1 MSPLFSLSPEGE
13 RVGVRGRTLLFLM
26 TLTACGAPFS
36 QSPDASTTI
45 LTDAG
50 TPDAGATT
58 PIQFCSDL
66 AEAQFAFEVRC
77 GALTAAGAA
86 ELQAIEVKRCATDVS
101 PGLTAGRVR
110 FDATAAH
117 ACVNSLG
124 TVACTTPSE
133 LYAACA
139 TVFTGTV
146 ALNGDCF
153 DSSEC
158 APALFCDLSTTCPGH
173 CKTRI
178 AAGQPATG
186 DCAPGAYPYAGAC
199 ARFIP
204 RGEPCTA
211 VAPSTDPRQ
220 CEPGSRCSD
229 QHRCV
234 SAELQTLNQ
243 PCGTGTLD
251 CAEGLQCVN
260 DVCVPLADVGAT
272 CSTTVSCRGDLI
284 CTTANVCAAR
294 GDVGASCA
302 SGTECRPSL
311 FCALPNGDRA
321 GLCASDRL
329 VGQQCTFDGDECA
342 GGLFC
347 TASAGQSGLC
357 QSPGSVGAACLAS
370 GSPFQCRPGLFCA
383 SSTCT
388 AQRFTGASCTAGEQC
403 QSGQCTTGLCAAGVC
418 LSP

>member
-1 MSPLFSLSPEGE
+1 MRLERNPLSPTHSP
-13 RVGVRGRTLLFLM
+13 RGARESLFALLVL
-26 TLTACGAPFS
+26 ASCGAPTS
-36 QSPDASTTI
+36 QTPDASTPVN
-45 LTDAG
+45 DAG

-86 ELQAIEVKRCATDVS
+86 ELQAIEVKRCATDVA

-158 APALFCDLSTTCPGH
+158 SPALFCDLTTTCPGH

-186 DCAPGAYPYAGAC
+186 DCAPGAYPYAGTCTA
-199 ARFIP
+199 FIP
-204 RGEPCTA
+204 RGESCSA
-211 VAPSTDPRQ
+211 GQ

-229 QHRCV
+229 QHLCV

-272 CSTTVSCRGDLI
+272 CSATLSCRGDLI

-294 GDVGASCA
+294 GDVGSACA

-311 FCALPNGDRA
+311 FCALPNGSSA
-321 GLCASDRL
+321 GLCTSDRL

-342 GGLFC
+342 SGLFC
-347 TASAGQSGLC
+347 TASAGQSGVC
-357 QSPGSVGAACLAS
+357 QSPGSVGAACTATGAAL
-370 GSPFQCRPGLFCA
+370 QCRPGLFCA
-383 SSTCT
+383 SNTCT
-388 AQRFTGASCTAGEQC
+388 AQRFTGASCTTGEQC